1 METVQH
7 QRKIMQ
13 QELKKSTQKSLT
25 SEERAYQMDLLLSEE
40 DGRLKTLEKEL
51 EVQRD
56 KQVGRQHPRALPMRG

>member
-13 QELKKSTQKSLT
+13 EELKKTTQKSLT

-40 DGRLKTLEKEL
+40 EEKLKMLEKGL

-56 KQVGRQHPRALPMRG
+56 KQV